1 MGHPTDLLLVNN
13 IVEIIP
19 REDDPDEVLRLQTT
33 LKTTPGRFINN
44 GKGNETITDGP
55 RIHDTIK

>member
-19 REDDPDEVLRLQTT
+19 REDDPDEVLRLQTI